1 MLPPRILWSGGTM
14 RSRKLSLNLLP
25 TVRVQL
31 LHHTGFKFLRVFII
45 PHLCEGLPIVTKVL
59 KEVSIF
65 MKDRL
70 HHHLNG
76 GGVVSKN
83 VNPILH
89 GIIHTI
95 SGSIL
100 IPQGPNTILKGPTL
114 CLHTQV
120 CFAPFN
126 CFAYNHADLMNGH
139 LRGGGFK
146 VYHTTKLRQYFD
158 MTKTICRPVQ
168 HIHIFLI
175 WQPASDLAP
184 RGVSPSPSYTPAS
197 DITKVRS
204 IYDITKFIFHDH
216 KRGSRKVPHL

>member
-1 MLPPRILWSGGTM
+1 MLPPRILWSGGTL
-14 RSRKLSLNLLP
+14 RSRQLFLNLLP

-45 PHLCEGLPIVTKVL
+45 PHLCESVTIPTKVL

-83 VNPILH
+83 VNPILNR
-89 GIIHTI
+89 IIHTI

-126 CFAYNHADLMNGH
+126 CFAYNHTDLMNGH
-139 LRGGGFK
+139 IRGGGFK

-158 MTKTICRPVQ
+158 MTKTICRPTE
-168 HIHIFLI
+168 HIHIFFNMATCL
-175 WQPASDLAP
+175 
-184 RGVSPSPSYTPAS
+184 
-197 DITKVRS
+197 
-204 IYDITKFIFHDH
+204 
-216 KRGSRKVPHL
+216 

>member
-1 MLPPRILWSGGTM
+1 MLPPRRLWSGGTM

-76 GGVVSKN
+76 GGVISKHIDA
-83 VNPILH
+83 ILH

-114 CLHTQV
+114 RLHPQV
-120 CFAPFN
+120 LFAPFN
-126 CFAYNHADLMNGH
+126 CFAYNHSN
-139 LRGGGFK
+139 LRGRQFCGGGFK
-146 VYHTTKLRQYFD
+146 VYHTTKLRQD
-158 MTKTICRPVQ
+158 PQ
-168 HIHIFLI
+168 
-175 WQPASDLAP
+175 
-184 RGVSPSPSYTPAS
+184 
-197 DITKVRS
+197 
-204 IYDITKFIFHDH
+204 
-216 KRGSRKVPHL
+216 